1 MATDPFLEMLS
12 AEDPY
17 PVLHALRA
25 SDPVHF
31 VAPLGFWLVTRHD
44 DVKRLYHDPEHVTLD
59 KRVWEHHV
67 PRPEGTMLRWAED
80 HGLFALDGKQHARV
94 RRLVSAAFTPRAV
107 RRMEDQI
114 REVVEHTAAPLRGRY
129 GEVIDMLSAFANVI
143 PNTVISRLTGVPPG
157 DDEMRFRRIAQ
168 SVIAGFMPF
177 TAEDVRSAAERD
189 FQELSVWV
197 REMVAKRRANPE
209 DDLVTDLVQAQ
220 DADDA
225 LCEDDIVLLLSGLIG
240 AGSETTA
247 FGGASILRM
256 LLAEPDAAQRLR
268 RDRSLVRGS
277 IDEIIRFTIG
287 GPAGTLRYALRD
299 FELRGKEIRRG
310 QMVMLSIGGANR
322 DPAVF
327 ENPDTLDLDRV
338 VRDLPTFGNGP
349 HYCLGANLA
358 RQEMACMLDA
368 LLDVV
373 PPGSRVRDDQIE
385 YRDVGLFRRT
395 VNLPVE
401 IGPRPAAER
410 AR

>member
-1 MATDPFLEMLS
+1 MSDPFMEMI
-12 AEDPY
+12 AADDPY
-17 PVLHALRA
+17 PALHALRA

-31 VAPLGFWLVTRHD
+31 VTPLGFWLITRHD

-59 KRVWEHHV
+59 KRVWEHFV
-67 PRPEGTMLRWAED
+67 PRAEGSMLRWAED
-80 HGLFALDGKQHARV
+80 HGLFSIDAANHARI

-107 RRMEDQI
+107 RRMEAQI
-114 REVVEHTAAPLRGRY
+114 REVVERISAPLRGRH
-129 GEVIDMLSAFANVI
+129 GDVIDMLGGFANVI
-143 PNTVISRLTGVPPG
+143 PNTVISRITGVPPG
-157 DDEMRFRRIAQ
+157 DDEERFRQLAQ
-168 SVIAGFMPF
+168 STIAGFMPF
-177 TAEDVRSAAERD
+177 VAEDARTAANRD

-197 REMVAKRRANPE
+197 REMVAKRRDHPE
-209 DDLVTDLVQAQ
+209 DDLVSDLVQAQ

-240 AGSETTA
+240 AGSETTS

-256 LLAEPDAAQRLR
+256 LLDEPQVAERLR
-268 RDRSLVRGS
+268 SDRSLVRS
-277 IDEIIRFTIG
+277 AIDEIVRFTVG
-287 GPAGTLRYALRD
+287 GPAGTLRYALCD
-299 FELRGKEIRRG
+299 FELRGKAIRKG
-310 QMVMLSIGGANR
+310 QMIMLSIGGANR

-368 LLDVV
+368 LLDIV
-373 PPGSRVRDDQIE
+373 PPGSRVRDDQME
-385 YRDVGLFRRT
+385 YRDMGLFRRP

-401 IGPRPAAER
+401 IGPRPGER
-410 AR
+410 AH